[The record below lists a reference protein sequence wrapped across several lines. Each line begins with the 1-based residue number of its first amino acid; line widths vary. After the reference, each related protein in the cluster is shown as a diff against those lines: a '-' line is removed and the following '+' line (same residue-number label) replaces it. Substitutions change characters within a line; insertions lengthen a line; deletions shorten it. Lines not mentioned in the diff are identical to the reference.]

1 MSIDYKSIFTEAGK
15 SGIQTAIVAA
25 GVGLLG
31 AVVSNA
37 IESKLK
43 PKETEAEEEATEVTV
58 VEHEEPTTEDN

>member
-43 PKETEAEEEATEVTV
+43 PKETEAEEETDVTV
-58 VEHEEPTTEDN
+58 VENEEPTTEEE